1 MFYYYCLL
9 YILYLPR
16 SLPGLFLSEM
26 PVNLSQYRGSVGIF
40 HNRNFFVQSKLSYL
54 SDNNTTN
61 NNANLTIGLLF
72 LLNKIVLVLLLL
84 NLMFVFKRNDSK
96 HKKKMS
102 FISTLLSTF
111 VSLTCFIGFIFLF
124 TLSGDVELNPGPKRK
139 ATQALSICH

>member
-1 MFYYYCLL
+1 
-9 YILYLPR
+9 
-16 SLPGLFLSEM
+16 M

-96 HKKKMS
+96 HKKKCPL
-102 FISTLLSTF
+102 FRPYFPHLS
-111 VSLTCFIGFIFLF
+111 
-124 TLSGDVELNPGPKRK
+124 
-139 ATQALSICH
+139 H

>member
-9 YILYLPR
+9 YILYLPG

-96 HKKKMS
+96 HKKNVLY
-102 FISTLLSTF
+102 FDLTFHICLINLLYWLYLF
-111 VSLTCFIGFIFLF
+111 VH
-124 TLSGDVELNPGPKRK
+124 
-139 ATQALSICH
+139 TQWGCWTKPWS